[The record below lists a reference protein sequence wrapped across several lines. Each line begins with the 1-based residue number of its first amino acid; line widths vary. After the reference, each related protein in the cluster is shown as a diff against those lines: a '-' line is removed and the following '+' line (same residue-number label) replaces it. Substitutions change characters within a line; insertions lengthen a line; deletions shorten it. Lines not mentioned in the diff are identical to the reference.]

1 MDACIEIGPNA
12 LFATVVL
19 SPAWGSQYRQAD
31 SHESLQRSARV
42 GLPQGAGGECP
53 RTAVGEQGGEQM
65 ALL

>member
-1 MDACIEIGPNA
+1 MDACIRVGPNA

-19 SPAWGSQYRQAD
+19 SPAWGGQYRQAD
-31 SHESLQRSARV
+31 SPESLQRSARE
-42 GLPQGAGGECP
+42 GLPQDAGAECP

>member
-1 MDACIEIGPNA
+1 MVACIQIGPNA

-31 SHESLQRSARV
+31 SPESLRRSARV
-42 GLPQGAGGECP
+42 GLPQDGGGEHP
-53 RTAVGEQGGEQM
+53 RTAGGEQGGEQM